1 MEIIFFNRLEMEHLD
16 DIHHDL
22 ELDDLVHDPHPDDI
36 DLHTPH
42 DNLTPLHHLGPSHY
56 GGPHL
61 ARQCRALNR
70 DPKKCSA
77 ATKQHP
83 LFLVPE
89 EVHMEIFS
97 YLDPFDVWNI
107 GRLHG

>member
-1 MEIIFFNRLEMEHLD
+1 MEHLD

-22 ELDDLVHDPHPDDI
+22 ELDDLVHDHDL

-42 DNLTPLHHLGPSHY
+42 HDLTTLHHLDPHYSDAQSH
-56 GGPHL
+56 H
-61 ARQCRALNR
+61 ARRCRATR

-77 ATKQHP
+77 ATKTHP

-89 EVHMEIFS
+89 EVYLEIFS

-107 GRLHG
+107 GRAHG